1 MSCRDSGAERDG
13 KDERE
18 VLGGGGQ
25 TEGSCADRLAANEAA
40 EMQEGS
46 FMVGDKR
53 SLSVRA
59 MACKQGPHGPTD
71 DATCSNSVHL
81 QFVQGLEFDV
91 EPTRRWAGLLV
102 GDLV

>member
-1 MSCRDSGAERDG
+1 MRRSPGSERGGRDARG
-13 KDERE
+13 
-18 VLGGGGQ
+18 VIHGGEQ
-25 TEGSCADRLAANEAA
+25 EIAVGS
-40 EMQEGS
+40 
-46 FMVGDKR
+46 
-53 SLSVRA
+53 A

-81 QFVQGLEFDV
+81 QIMRGLEFDV